1 MIDYKKLTKDCIQ
14 WIREWFAVN
23 GPKSPAVLG
32 ISGGKDS
39 TIAAKLCV
47 EALGADRVIGVTIPG
62 EGQDTADAEEVAKIL
77 GIKLFT
83 VPIDDVAFVLN
94 NYCISSMSPYQK
106 EIEKAPYFTN
116 FSESSLKRAQ
126 QNLPPRL
133 RMCVLY
139 FISQF
144 FDGRVVG
151 TCNLSENFIGYFT
164 IHGDGASDME
174 PLANL
179 TVTEIRHIG
188 EVLGLPKEL
197 VWKTPEDG
205 LPHSQPDEEKFGFS
219 YKHLDEYIRTG
230 NFFLGDG
237 EKKPDVDK
245 IRKMHVAS
253 QFKRNMVKPPMF
265 MPSRMILNYRLS
277 EESGEPEKE
286 S

>member
-14 WIREWFAVN
+14 WICEWFAVN
-23 GPKSPAVLG
+23 GPKSPAVLE

-62 EGQDTADAEEVAKIL
+62 EGQDTADAEEVAKVL
-77 GIKLFT
+77 GIKLLT

-94 NYCISSMSPYQK
+94 NYCISSMSLYQK

-116 FSESSLKRAQ
+116 FGESSLKRAQ

-139 FISQF
+139 FISQL

-164 IHGDGASDME
+164 IHVDGASDME

-205 LPHSQPDEEKFGFS
+205 LPHSQPD
-219 YKHLDEYIRTG
+219 
-230 NFFLGDG
+230 
-237 EKKPDVDK
+237 
-245 IRKMHVAS
+245 
-253 QFKRNMVKPPMF
+253 
-265 MPSRMILNYRLS
+265 
-277 EESGEPEKE
+277 
-286 S
+286 